1 MATPG
6 EGYATGKGKD
16 KNNSGYNPY
25 GRTGGV
31 DSSGNVKVWNGPTPV
46 PTVVEV
52 PNNNTGSGG
61 SSGGG
66 GGSAY
71 NSVSSSDRAIQDALA
86 EMRSYYERQQAELAR
101 REAERKALLQ
111 QQYNTARNQARNARD
126 ESLRQTYLAYM
137 RGTKNNKQLG
147 AVTGGGGEL
156 ETLKNKSQ
164 LNYENNRGNILA
176 EYDKAEADL
185 LAQLNAEQMA
195 NADTFADRMSTIGDN
210 FYSQLQNYTSA
221 YKAAANNAANGANGP
236 SGSAVKTQTT
246 TKKIKVGDD
255 EYSLAE
261 WIQSQVNSGKTLAQ
275 AQNLAK
281 YYGLID

>member
-6 EGYATGKGKD
+6 EGYANGKE
-16 KNNSGYNPY
+16 KNNSSSYNPY

-31 DSSGNVKVWNGPTPV
+31 NKNGDLIVWGGPTV
-46 PTVVEV
+46 KPTVVET
-52 PNNNTGSGG
+52 PN

-66 GGSAY
+66 NKGTSGSA
-71 NSVSSSDRAIQDALA
+71 NVSSSGSSTSSMDNALA
-86 EMRSYYERQQAELAR
+86 EMRRQYEKQQAELAR

-111 QQYNTARNQARNARD
+111 NQYNTARKQAQDARD

-156 ETLKNKSQ
+156 ESLKNRSQ
-164 LNYENNRGNILA
+164 LNYENNRGNIMA
-176 EYDKAEADL
+176 EFDRAEADL

-195 NADTFADRMSTIGDN
+195 NADTFADKMSGIGDK
-210 FYSQLQNYTSA
+210 FYSQLRDYTSA
-221 YKAAANNAANGANGP
+221 YNKLANNSSGANEGT
-236 SGSAVKTQTT
+236 AAKTQTT
-246 TKKIKVGDD
+246 KKVKVGDD
-255 EYSLAE
+255 EYTLAE
-261 WIQSQVNSGKTLAQ
+261 WIQKQVNSGKTLAQ
-275 AQNLAK
+275 AQNLAR